1 MAAENK
7 LGVMPISKLIW
18 NMSLPIIASMLVQA
32 LYNIVDSVFVS
43 WVSEASLTAV
53 SLAFPAQNL
62 MIALGAGT
70 AVGVN
75 ALMGRALGAGE
86 QERADR
92 VAVNGLFLAFV
103 GFALSCVLGLT
114 CAGAFLRSQT
124 QVEEIITMGE
134 QYLHIVMGGSFA
146 LFGQIML
153 ERLLQGT
160 GRSLL
165 SMYTQGLGAIIN
177 IILDPVFIFVF
188 DMGVAGAAIATVI
201 GQICGMLL
209 AAYFNVK
216 KNTDITLRIRGF
228 RPDWRLIGSIYAIGL
243 PSVIMMAIGSV
254 MTFLMNK
261 ILITYHSAHE
271 TAATA
276 FGIYFKLNSFI
287 FMPVFGLNNGVVPI
301 IAYNYGAQ
309 NRARMVEAVK
319 RSAIYASIIM
329 LAGMALFLAIPG
341 TLLKIFDATDTMLTV
356 GIPAL
361 RIMDRRSLYR
371 TGRLFPG
378 AGKVPVLHDHLHRAA
393 AGVPD
398 PSGLCAGPVRPEHRQ
413 RRPGVVVLPPGR
425 GGVAV
430 RNAGVLPAAVP
441 DADRQDPGA
450 RHQQRRRRE
459 LTGIKSYFIEKSGHA
474 SALFSSRV

>member
-1 MAAENK
+1 MPNENK
-7 LGVMPISKLIW
+7 LGTMPISKLIW

-62 MIALGAGT
+62 MISLAAGT

-75 ALMGRALGAGE
+75 ALLGRALGAGE
-86 QERADR
+86 QQRVDR
-92 VAVNGLFLAFV
+92 VAMNGMFLALV
-103 GFALSCVLGLT
+103 GFVISCVLGLT

-124 QVEEIITMGE
+124 QVEEIVVMGE
-134 QYLHIVMGGSFA
+134 QYLHIVMGCSFA

-165 SMYTQGLGAIIN
+165 SMYTQGLGAIVN
-177 IILDPVFIFVF
+177 IILDPVFIFLF
-188 DMGVAGAAIATVI
+188 KMGVAGAAVATVI

-216 KNTDITLRIRGF
+216 KNQDIRLRVRGF
-228 RPDWRLIGSIYAIGL
+228 RPDWRIIGSIYAIGL

-261 ILITYHSAHE
+261 ILIVYHAAHE

-287 FMPVFGLNNGVVPI
+287 FMPVFGMNNGVVPI

-309 NRARMVEAVK
+309 NRARMVEAIK
-319 RSAIYASIIM
+319 RSAVYASAIM
-329 LAGMALFLAIPG
+329 VVGMALFLAIPG
-341 TLLKIFDATDTMLTV
+341 TLLNIFDASDTMLSV

-361 RIMDRRSLYR
+361 RTICLSFWIAGACIALSGSFQALGKSLYSMVISIVRQLVFLVPIAYVLARYGAANGNSNLVWWCFPLAELASLAVTLAFFRRLYR
-371 TGRLFPG
+371 TLI
-378 AGKVPVLHDHLHRAA
+378 AKI
-393 AGVPD
+393 
-398 PSGLCAGPVRPEHRQ
+398 PEH
-413 RRPGVVVLPPGR
+413 GV
-425 GGVAV
+425 
-430 RNAGVLPAAVP
+430 N
-441 DADRQDPGA
+441 D
-450 RHQQRRRRE
+450 
-459 LTGIKSYFIEKSGHA
+459 SGEE
-474 SALFSSRV
+474 SLLG

>member
-1 MAAENK
+1 MPNENK
-7 LGVMPISKLIW
+7 LGTMPISKLIW

-62 MIALGAGT
+62 MISLAAGT
-70 AVGVN
+70 AGGVN
-75 ALMGRALGAGE
+75 ALLGRALGAGE
-86 QERADR
+86 QQRVDR
-92 VAVNGLFLAFV
+92 VAMNGMFLALV
-103 GFALSCVLGLT
+103 GFVVSCVLGLT

-124 QVEEIITMGE
+124 QVEEIVVMGE
-134 QYLHIVMGGSFA
+134 QYLHIVMGCSFA

-165 SMYTQGLGAIIN
+165 SMYTQGLGAIVN
-177 IILDPVFIFVF
+177 IILDPVFIFLF
-188 DMGVAGAAIATVI
+188 KMGVAGAAVATVI

-216 KNTDITLRIRGF
+216 KNQDIRLRVRGF
-228 RPDWRLIGSIYAIGL
+228 RPDWRIIGSIYAIGL

-261 ILITYHSAHE
+261 ILIVYHAAHE

-287 FMPVFGLNNGVVPI
+287 FMPVFGMNNGVVPI

-309 NRARMVEAVK
+309 NRARMVEAIK
-319 RSAIYASIIM
+319 RSAVYASAIM
-329 LAGMALFLAIPG
+329 VVGMALFLAIPG
-341 TLLKIFDATDTMLTV
+341 TLLNIFDASETMLSV

-361 RIMDRRSLYR
+361 RTICLSFWIAGACIALSGSFQALGKSLYSMVISIVRQLVFLVPIAYVLARYGAANGNSNLVWWCFPLAELASLSVTLAFFRRLYR
-371 TGRLFPG
+371 TLI
-378 AGKVPVLHDHLHRAA
+378 AKI
-393 AGVPD
+393 
-398 PSGLCAGPVRPEHRQ
+398 PEHSVNDD
-413 RRPGVVVLPPGR
+413 GEESLLG
-425 GGVAV
+425 
-430 RNAGVLPAAVP
+430 
-441 DADRQDPGA
+441 
-450 RHQQRRRRE
+450 
-459 LTGIKSYFIEKSGHA
+459 
-474 SALFSSRV
+474 

>member
-43 WVSEASLTAV
+43 RVSEQALTAV

-62 MIALGAGT
+62 MIGLATGT

-86 QERADR
+86 RERADR
-92 VAVNGLFLAFV
+92 VAINGIFLAFV
-103 GFALSCVLGLT
+103 GFAVCCVLGLT

-124 QVEEIITMGE
+124 QVEEIVVMGE
-134 QYLHIVMGGSFA
+134 QYLNIVMGGSFA

-165 SMYTQGLGAIIN
+165 SMYTQGLGAIVN

-188 DMGVAGAAIATVI
+188 RMGVVGAAIATVI
-201 GQICGMLL
+201 GQICGMVL

-216 KNTDITLRIRGF
+216 KNTDITLRFRGF
-228 RPDWRLIGSIYAIGL
+228 RPDWRLIGSIYAIGF

-254 MTFLMNK
+254 
-261 ILITYHSAHE
+261 LIVYHSAHE

-309 NRARMVEAVK
+309 NRSRMVEAIK

-329 LAGMALFLAIPG
+329 LLGMALFLSIPG

-361 RIMDRRSLYR
+361 RIISFSFWIAGACIALGGSFQALGKATYSMIISFVRQLVFLIPIAYVLARYGQVIGNDDLVWWCYPLAEVASLFVTLAFFRRLYR
-371 TGRLFPG
+371 TLIS
-378 AGKVPVLHDHLHRAA
+378 KI
-393 AGVPD
+393 
-398 PSGLCAGPVRPEHRQ
+398 PEH
-413 RRPGVVVLPPGR
+413 GTKD
-425 GGVAV
+425 GGEESLL
-430 RNAGVLPAAVP
+430 G
-441 DADRQDPGA
+441 
-450 RHQQRRRRE
+450 
-459 LTGIKSYFIEKSGHA
+459 
-474 SALFSSRV
+474 

>member
-1 MAAENK
+1 MPNENK
-7 LGVMPISKLIW
+7 LGTMPISKLIW

-62 MIALGAGT
+62 MISLAAGT

-75 ALMGRALGAGE
+75 ALLGRALGAGE
-86 QERADR
+86 QQRVDR
-92 VAVNGLFLAFV
+92 VAMNGMFLALV
-103 GFALSCVLGLT
+103 GFVVSCVLGLT

-124 QVEEIITMGE
+124 QVEEIVVMGE
-134 QYLHIVMGGSFA
+134 QYLHIVMGCSFA

-165 SMYTQGLGAIIN
+165 SMYTQGLGAIVN
-177 IILDPVFIFVF
+177 IILDPVFIFLF
-188 DMGVAGAAIATVI
+188 KMGVAGAAVATVI

-216 KNTDITLRIRGF
+216 KNQDIRLRVRGF
-228 RPDWRLIGSIYAIGL
+228 RPDWRIIGSIYAIGL

-261 ILITYHSAHE
+261 ILIVYHAAHE

-287 FMPVFGLNNGVVPI
+287 FMPVFGMNNGVVPI

-309 NRARMVEAVK
+309 NRARMVEAIK
-319 RSAIYASIIM
+319 RSAVYASAIM
-329 LAGMALFLAIPG
+329 VVGMALFLAIPG
-341 TLLKIFDATDTMLTV
+341 TLLNIFDASETMLSV

-361 RIMDRRSLYR
+361 RTICLSFWIAGACIALSGSFQALGKSLYSMVISIVRQLVFLVPIAYLLARYGAANGNSNLVWWCFPLAELASLAVTLAFFRRLYR
-371 TGRLFPG
+371 TLI
-378 AGKVPVLHDHLHRAA
+378 AKI
-393 AGVPD
+393 
-398 PSGLCAGPVRPEHRQ
+398 PEH
-413 RRPGVVVLPPGR
+413 GV
-425 GGVAV
+425 
-430 RNAGVLPAAVP
+430 N
-441 DADRQDPGA
+441 D
-450 RHQQRRRRE
+450 
-459 LTGIKSYFIEKSGHA
+459 SGEE
-474 SALFSSRV
+474 SLLG

>member
-1 MAAENK
+1 MAENK
-7 LGVMPISKLIW
+7 LGVMPVSKLIW

-62 MIALGAGT
+62 MISLAAGT

-75 ALMGRALGAGE
+75 ALLGRALGAGE
-86 QERADR
+86 RQRADR

-103 GFALSCVLGLT
+103 GFAVSCVLGLT

-124 QVEEIITMGE
+124 QVEEIVVMGE
-134 QYLHIVMGGSFA
+134 QYLHIVMGCSFA

-165 SMYTQGLGAIIN
+165 SMYTQGLGAIVN

-216 KNTDITLRIRGF
+216 KNTDITLRVKGF

-261 ILITYHSAHE
+261 ILITYHSAKE

-276 FGIYFKLNSFI
+276 FGIYFKLNSFV

-301 IAYNYGAQ
+301 VAYNYGAQ
-309 NRARMVEAVK
+309 NRRRMMETIK
-319 RSAIYASIIM
+319 RSAIYASCIM
-329 LAGMALFLAIPG
+329 VLGMAIFWAIPG
-341 TLLKIFDATDTMLTV
+341 TLVSIFNATETMRQV
-356 GIPAL
+356 AVPAL
-361 RIMDRRSLYR
+361 RIISLSFCTAGACIALGSSFQALGKSVYSMITSIIRQLVFLVPIAYVLARYGQSIGNDDLVWWCYPIAEIASLGVTMLFFLRVYR
-371 TGRLFPG
+371 TVI
-378 AGKVPVLHDHLHRAA
+378 AKVPLDGA
-393 AGVPD
+393 
-398 PSGLCAGPVRPEHRQ
+398 PSLEEQ
-413 RRPGVVVLPPGR
+413 
-425 GGVAV
+425 
-430 RNAGVLPAAVP
+430 
-441 DADRQDPGA
+441 
-450 RHQQRRRRE
+450 E
-459 LTGIKSYFIEKSGHA
+459 LEA
-474 SALFSSRV
+474 EQ